1 MGYFSNGTEGDL
13 YVEHYCHRCIH
24 YREEGPDC
32 GVMLA
37 HLLHNY
43 DQFREGGE
51 HLKSALDLLIPRI
64 TMTGA
69 DGIAIPTNGECAMF
83 LVKNLTG
90 DLFPPAIPPA
100 PGRGR

>member
-13 YVEHYCHRCIH
+13 YVEFYCHRCVH

-43 DQFREGGE
+43 DQFRDGGE
-51 HLKSALDLLIPRI
+51 HLKSALDCLIPRI
-64 TMTGA
+64 TAKGS
-69 DGIAIPTNGECAMF
+69 DGIDIPTNGECAMF

-90 DLFPPAIPPA
+90 ELFPPAVVPA